1 MIDEKRKRFEQEL
14 EICIRSMRYAFPKM
28 SRKEAEK
35 ECRKYIKLTLDVYGK
50 KVFQSG
56 SK

>member
-1 MIDEKRKRFEQEL
+1 MSIDEKRKRFEQEL

-28 SRKEAEK
+28 SREKAEK

-50 KVFQSG
+50 R
-56 SK
+56 